1 MTRLEKFL
9 IAFILIGLVVMGIW
23 LWSKKTPPPATSSQ
37 QIEFNHVID
46 SVLVLVKERDETIL
60 KLNESL
66 RVIDSGRVVVKE
78 KYNGKREVARGADE
92 QKLDS
97 IISSYAR

>member
-1 MTRLEKFL
+1 MTKLEISL
-9 IAFILIGLVVMGIW
+9 IAIILLLLGILAW
-23 LWSKKTPPPATSSQ
+23 RINHLPQPATSSQ